1 MATQT
6 STTKQVL
13 NVYEDTLAQVNA
25 AQAPLLDRFAAA
37 QSRRAASLTTAAT
50 QLQQALGENDPQVIS
65 VQRAALAAN
74 RFKVVVAERSAQEA
88 WRPNIG
94 RLEWMTY
101 GRVLDES
108 GKPAG
113 GLHVRVFDRDRKY
126 DDLLGDTVTD
136 VQGRFAVTYHQRDFA
151 EVRENLPELYVLVE
165 DEAGQVLYSS
175 RDAVR
180 FRAGRAE
187 YFEIQL
193 GQAPAPEK
201 PKTPPTRSK
210 QTRAKKA

>member
-6 STTKQVL
+6 STAKQVL
-13 NVYEDTLAQVNA
+13 NVYADTLAQVNA

-37 QSRRAASLTTAAT
+37 QTRRAASLTTAAT
-50 QLQQALGENDPQVIS
+50 QLQQVLGENDPQVIA

-88 WRPNIG
+88 WRPKIG
-94 RLEWMTY
+94 LLEWMTY
-101 GRVLDES
+101 GRVIDAQ
-108 GKPAG
+108 GQPAG
-113 GLHVRVFDRDRKY
+113 GLHVRVFDRDRKF

-136 VQGRFAVTYHQRDFA
+136 AQGRFAVVYHQRDFA
-151 EVRENLPELYVLVE
+151 EVRENLPELYVRVE
-165 DEAGQVLYSS
+165 DEAGQLLYSS

-180 FRAGRAE
+180 FNAGRAE

-193 GQAPAPEK
+193 SQTPVPDQ
-201 PKTPPTRSK
+201 PKTPPARAK
-210 QTRAKKA
+210 RTRAKKA